1 MGTQCTA
8 AQLQFHSFGRRDV
21 VARFDAGHLSSDGG
35 AVLLR
40 EADRRLD
47 LTRRMAECFA
57 DGRQPG
63 KVEHTVAELVAQRV
77 HGLALGYEDL
87 NDHDRLR
94 GDPLLALA
102 AGKADPTGM
111 DRARD
116 RDRGHALAGSSTLNR
131 LELGDPGADEKRLRY
146 SKIVADGE
154 ALDRLALD
162 LFLESR
168 GRSPETLWLDLD
180 ATDDPLH
187 GQQEGRFFHGY
198 YRHYCYLPLY
208 IFSGGHLLCA
218 RLRPANID
226 AAKGSVEEL
235 ERIVARI
242 RERWPE
248 ARIVVRGDSGFCRE
262 DIMDWC
268 ERNGVDYVL
277 GLARNDRLARRIDKA
292 LRKSRRRHAATGK
305 ASRRFRELRYRTRKS
320 WSRTRRVVAK
330 AEWLAKGANP
340 RFVATSLSRE
350 AAGAQHLYEQLYC
363 ARGDMENRIKE
374 CQLEMFADRT
384 SAATLRAN
392 QLRLH
397 FASFAYV
404 LLHGLRR
411 LALAGTRWANAQCG
425 TIRVRWLKVAARVRI
440 TARKVWVS
448 FASAYP
454 YRGEFAA
461 IAQAVRAPPA

>member
-1 MGTQCTA
+1 MSTQCTP
-8 AQLQFHSFGRRDV
+8 AQLQFHPFGHRDV

-35 AVLLR
+35 ALLLR

-47 LTRRMAECFA
+47 LTRRMAECFGDA
-57 DGRQPG
+57 RQPG
-63 KVEHTVAELVAQRV
+63 KVEHTVRELVAQRV

-94 GDPLLALA
+94 CDPLLALA

-111 DRARD
+111 DRART
-116 RDRGHALAGSSTLNR
+116 RDRGNALAGSSTLNR
-131 LELGDPGADEKRLRY
+131 LELGDPQADEKRLRY

-168 GRSPETLWLDLD
+168 REPPETLWLDLD

-187 GQQEGRFFHGY
+187 GAQEGRFFHGY

-218 RLRPANID
+218 RLRPANAD

-235 ERIVARI
+235 ERIVGGI
-242 RERWPE
+242 RQRWPK

-277 GLARNDRLARRIDKA
+277 GMARNDRLLRRIDKA
-292 LRKSRRRHAATGK
+292 LRKSRSRHAATGK
-305 ASRRFRELRYRTRKS
+305 ASRRFREFRYRTRKS
-320 WSRTRRVVAK
+320 WSRARRVVAK
-330 AEWLAKGANP
+330 AEWLAKGDNP
-340 RFVATSLSRE
+340 RFVVTSLSRK
-350 AAGAQHLYEQLYC
+350 AAGAQHLYEKLFC

-384 SAATLRAN
+384 SSATLRAN

-397 FASFAYV
+397 FASFAY
-404 LLHGLRR
+404 LLVHGLRR

-448 FASAYP
+448 FSSAYP

-461 IAQAVRAPPA
+461 IARAARAPA

>member
-1 MGTQCTA
+1 MSTQCTA
-8 AQLQFHSFGRRDV
+8 EQFRFHPFGRRDV

-35 AVLLR
+35 ALLLR

-57 DGRQPG
+57 DSRQPG
-63 KVEHTVAELVAQRV
+63 KVEHAVRELVAQRV
-77 HGLALGYEDL
+77 YGLALGYEDL

-102 AGKADPTGM
+102 AGKADSTGM
-111 DRARD
+111 GRA

-131 LELGDPGADEKRLRY
+131 LELGDPEADGKRRRY
-146 SKIVADGE
+146 SKIVADE
-154 ALDRLALD
+154 DALDRLAVE

-168 GRSPETLWLDLD
+168 GQPPETLWLDLD

-187 GQQEGRFFHGY
+187 GAQEGRFFHGY

-235 ERIVARI
+235 RRIVGRI
-242 RERWPE
+242 RQRWPG

-277 GLARNDRLARRIDKA
+277 GLARNERLVRRIDKA

-305 ASRRFRELRYRTRKS
+305 ASRRFREFRYRTRKS

-330 AEWLAKGANP
+330 AEWLSKGANP
-340 RFVATSLSRE
+340 RFVVTSLSRE
-350 AAGAQHLYEQLYC
+350 AAGAQHLYEKRYC

-397 FASFAYV
+397 FAYV

-448 FASAYP
+448 FSSAYP
-454 YRGEFAA
+454 YREEFAA
-461 IAQAVRAPPA
+461 IAHAVRAPPT